1 MPVFSQPATS
11 KIARFFV
18 HDVTVIRPRVTE
30 SRYGD
35 ELDWDDVIRTDVR
48 GWVTSRFP
56 ADLALASQDEARHRE
71 LSATYFVAFLP
82 PDTDIRPLDRVEVHG
97 YLCDVLNEPLKGYTP
112 YGTVAHIEALLKA
125 VTG

>member
-18 HDVTVIRPRVTE
+18 HDVKIIRPGVRTG
-30 SRYGD
+30 RYGD
-35 ELDWDDVIRTDVR
+35 ELDWDDPTTTTTR

-56 ADLALASQDEARHRE
+56 ADLALASQDESSHRE

-82 PDTDIRPLDRVEVHG
+82 AGTDLRPTDRVEVHG
-97 YLCDVLNEPLKGYTP
+97 FLCEVLNEPLQGYTP
-112 YGTVAHIEALLKA
+112 YGSVAHIEALLKA